1 MTRQE
6 LLYAINNR
14 QNVFYQGTP
23 YLAVGYKFL
32 ILRNEKQYFAGLK
45 DLKRDSYLWCG
56 LEEVKTENDA
66 DMSADKE

>member
-14 QNVFYQGTP
+14 QNVFYQGAP

-32 ILRNEKQYFAGLK
+32 ILHNEKQYFAGLK
-45 DLKRDSYLWCG
+45 DLKCDSYLWCG
-56 LEEVKTENDA
+56 LEDVKTENDA
-66 DMSADKE
+66 ELSEDKE